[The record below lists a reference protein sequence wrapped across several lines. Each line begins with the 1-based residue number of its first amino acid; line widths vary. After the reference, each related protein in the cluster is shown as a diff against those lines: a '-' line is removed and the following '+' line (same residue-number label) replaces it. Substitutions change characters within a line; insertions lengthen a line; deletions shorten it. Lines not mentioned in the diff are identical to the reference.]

1 MLISILAPAW
11 GASAAF
17 LYSPGSNAFQFS
29 PPRGGRPAFWEVIIM
44 AEEFQF
50 SPPRGGRPPETLCR
64 MFIQAYFN
72 SRPRV
77 GGVRS
82 GRIIR
87 RRALRISILAPAWGA
102 SSAVQTH
109 CYTVPNFN
117 SRPRV
122 GGVCKFIQMKSAVYV
137 QNGRNED
144 CKLLPIIG
152 LWVNPLK
159 INGRLCAD

>member
-1 MLISILAPAW
+1 MLAISILAPAW
-11 GASAAF
+11 GASLNTAA
-17 LYSPGSNAFQFS
+17 LEVPELVFQFS
-29 PPRGGRPAFWEVIIM
+29 PPRGGRRGALDACGLPVDISILAPAWG
-44 AEEFQF
+44 ASLQ
-50 SPPRGGRPPETLCR
+50 SPKSS
-64 MFIQAYFN
+64 MSFAYFN

-77 GGVRS
+77 GGVLY
-82 GRIIR
+82 
-87 RRALRISILAPAWGA
+87 ALILLQY
-102 SSAVQTH
+102 SK
-109 CYTVPNFN
+109 YFN